1 MTDYIKTIMTG
12 RSPSWL
18 VAVLLLV
25 VLVGD
30 TGIERVMDYYLPK
43 TSTQDIAKSL
53 GEDTGKINMIL
64 FNQSTIIQNQ
74 QAFTRKLS
82 NIMVRLTDLEAWKD
96 HREERMPSWQPNSG
110 E

>member
-18 VAVLLLV
+18 VVVLLLV

-53 GEDTGKINMIL
+53 DQDTSKINRVLM
-64 FNQSTIIQNQ
+64 NQVTIIENQ
-74 QAFTRKLS
+74 AQLKRSMTD
-82 NIMVRLTDLEAWKD
+82 VRMRVTDLETWRIFKEASMFPW
-96 HREERMPSWQPNSG
+96 RPRSG